1 MKDIV
6 RLEPDEKFMDAPL
19 EKRNR
24 LIDQY
29 NENHEWYTYSH
40 MANIINKKFKNEE
53 LTPIETALLK
63 SNFTL
68 FWDVETLQND
78 IKDLE
83 KQIKAKQEKID
94 SLKSKKEGFKMHVRV
109 NTEELFKNI
118 VSNKNISNA
127 DKGFILSCISLL
139 SMEGNI
145 LKNPETKEAIC
156 TLDEMAKVLGMPK
169 STVVDR
175 VNNLLELGMLEKIEK
190 GFALDP
196 KQKYV
201 TKMIDVY

>member
-68 FWDVETLQND
+68 FWDVKMLQD
-78 IKDLE
+78 QIKDLE
-83 KQIKAKQEKID
+83 KKLNKKDEIIKI
-94 SLKSKKEGFKMHVRV
+94 LKGNKEGFKMHVRI
-109 NTEELFKNI
+109 NPEALRNAI
-118 VSNKNISNA
+118 VMNPEISSA
-127 DKGFILSCISLL
+127 DKGFILSCVSLL
-139 SMEGNI
+139 SMEGSV
-145 LKNPETKEAIC
+145 LKDPQTKRAI
-156 TLDEMAKVLGMPK
+156 TTASELAKVLKIPK
-169 STVVDR
+169 STVLDR
-175 VNNLLELGMLEKIEK
+175 MNSLIEK
-190 GFALDP
+190 GPMKITEKGIVLDP
-196 KQKYV
+196 NQNIFLKL
-201 TKMIDVY
+201 IDEF

>member
-68 FWDVETLQND
+68 FWDVKMLQD
-78 IKDLE
+78 QIKDLE
-83 KQIKAKQEKID
+83 NKLNKKDEIIKI
-94 SLKSKKEGFKMHVRV
+94 LKGNKEGFKMHVRI
-109 NTEELFKNI
+109 NPEALRNAI
-118 VSNKNISNA
+118 VMNPEISSA
-127 DKGFILSCISLL
+127 DKGFILSCVSLL
-139 SMEGNI
+139 SMEGSV
-145 LKNPETKEAIC
+145 LKDPQTKRAI
-156 TLDEMAKVLGMPK
+156 TTASELAKVLKIPK
-169 STVVDR
+169 STVLDR
-175 VNNLLELGMLEKIEK
+175 MNSLIEK
-190 GFALDP
+190 GLMKITEKGIVLDP
-196 KQKYV
+196 NQNIFLKL
-201 TKMIDVY
+201 IDEF

>member
-145 LKNPETKEAIC
+145 LKNPETKEAIF

-175 VNNLLELGMLEKIEK
+175 VNNLLELGMLEKTEK

>member
-68 FWDVETLQND
+68 FWDVKLLQD
-78 IKDLE
+78 QIKDLE
-83 KQIKAKQEKID
+83 KKLNKKDEIIKI
-94 SLKSKKEGFKMHVRV
+94 LKGNKEGFKMHVRI
-109 NTEELFKNI
+109 NPEALRNAI
-118 VSNKNISNA
+118 VMNPEISSA
-127 DKGFILSCISLL
+127 DKGFILSCVSLL
-139 SMEGNI
+139 SMEGSV
-145 LKNPETKEAIC
+145 LKDPQTKRAI
-156 TLDEMAKVLGMPK
+156 TTASELAKVLKIPK
-169 STVVDR
+169 STVLDR
-175 VNNLLELGMLEKIEK
+175 MNSLIEK
-190 GFALDP
+190 GLMKITEKGIVLDP
-196 KQKYV
+196 NQNIFLKL
-201 TKMIDVY
+201 IDEF

>member
-1 MKDIV
+1 
-6 RLEPDEKFMDAPL
+6 
-19 EKRNR
+19 
-24 LIDQY
+24 
-29 NENHEWYTYSH
+29 
-40 MANIINKKFKNEE
+40 
-53 LTPIETALLK
+53 
-63 SNFTL
+63 
-68 FWDVETLQND
+68 
-78 IKDLE
+78 
-83 KQIKAKQEKID
+83 
-94 SLKSKKEGFKMHVRV
+94 MHVRV

>member
-68 FWDVETLQND
+68 FWDVKMLQD
-78 IKDLE
+78 QIKDLE
-83 KQIKAKQEKID
+83 KKLNKKDEIIKI
-94 SLKSKKEGFKMHVRV
+94 LKGNKEGFKMHVRI
-109 NTEELFKNI
+109 NPEALRNAI
-118 VSNKNISNA
+118 VMNPEISSA
-127 DKGFILSCISLL
+127 DKGFILSCVSLL
-139 SMEGNI
+139 SMEGSV
-145 LKNPETKEAIC
+145 LKDPQTKRAI
-156 TLDEMAKVLGMPK
+156 TTASELAKVLKIPK
-169 STVVDR
+169 STVLDR
-175 VNNLLELGMLEKIEK
+175 MNSLIEK
-190 GFALDP
+190 GLMKITEKGIVLDP
-196 KQKYV
+196 NQNIFLKL
-201 TKMIDVY
+201 IDEF